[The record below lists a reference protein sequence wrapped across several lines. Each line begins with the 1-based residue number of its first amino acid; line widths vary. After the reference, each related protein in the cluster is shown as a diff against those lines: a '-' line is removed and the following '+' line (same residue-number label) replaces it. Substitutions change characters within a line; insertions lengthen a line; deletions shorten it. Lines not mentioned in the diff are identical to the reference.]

1 MISRFFL
8 FLIIATVLFST
19 VLAGAPSFGGVI
31 TAHQP
36 DGTRIEFIQYGDEC
50 LNFILDLYGRPLKQ
64 DPLSRFWHYG
74 VVVDG
79 EIQRSDL
86 LKGID
91 QPTDIPSFEPRQLL
105 KSLKISMQSS
115 VEFQD
120 AVVFSEGTIKI
131 PVILVDYPDYP
142 HTYNV
147 KDFEEIIFS
156 AYPELAPFGSV
167 RDYYSEVSNGSVDL
181 SGEVYGWYTA
191 DKSKAHYPQN
201 EFELVREAISKA
213 DKDIDFS
220 LYDNNDDGV
229 VDMIIVIHEGM
240 GRELSGDQLDIW
252 SFQSRLFDY
261 ETDDGVTADLFTI
274 QPERVDWPRENGGD
288 PVKGIATIGVMAHE
302 TGHLFG
308 LPDLY
313 DYSGAT
319 WGIGSWGMMAYGCWN
334 YVDRPGDMPAHFSA
348 WSKLK
353 LGWFEPLEISRLS
366 GDLFLEDVK
375 VGGKLLKFSN
385 ISRPEEYFLIE
396 NRTKFGFD
404 YALPGEGLLI
414 YHIDDAVYGNSGE
427 RKQVYLLQADGRDD
441 LMDTSSRE
449 NRGDDGDPYPGSS
462 DNVSFS
468 PESTPSSNWY
478 DESSSGLE
486 FSSISHHENEIYLD
500 LGSRKTEFALL
511 DTVPSGNGNG
521 IMALKLIETETP
533 IASIQLLL
541 ELDSAQIDEIIVS
554 ERFDETRREVTSS
567 ADGVQIKLSL
577 LSVES
582 NDFFPGAV
590 VTILSSEN
598 SKTSILESALLTVE
612 YSDRSLMK
620 SFIYS
625 KTNPADINGDGLFD
639 ESDNHIFFEKYFTKY
654 GDETWDMLST
664 LCDFDNDDSVGSSLI
679 DIALFGIYSVR

>member
-1 MISRFFL
+1 MIGRFTL
-8 FLIIATVLFST
+8 LCMIATVLFSA
-19 VLAGAPSFGGVI
+19 VLIGAPSFGGVI
-31 TAHQP
+31 TAYQP
-36 DGTRIEFIQYGDEC
+36 DGTRIEFRQYGDEYR
-50 LNFILDLYGRPLKQ
+50 NFILDLYGRPLKQ
-64 DPLSRFWHYG
+64 DPQSRFWHYG

-79 EIQRSDL
+79 EIQSSDL

-91 QPTDIPSFEPRQLL
+91 QPIGIPSFEPRQLL
-105 KSLKISMQSS
+105 ESLKFSTQSGP
-115 VEFQD
+115 EFRD
-120 AVVFSEGTIKI
+120 AAVSTEGTIKI
-131 PVILVDYPDYP
+131 PVILIDYPDYP
-142 HTYNV
+142 HTYHV

-156 AYPELAPFGSV
+156 SYPELAPFGSM

-191 DKSKAHYPQN
+191 DKSKAYYSQN

-220 LYDNNDDGV
+220 LYDNNDDRV

-261 ETDDGVTADLFTI
+261 ETNDGVTADLFTI

-319 WGIGSWGMMAYGCWN
+319 WGIGYWGMMAYGCWN

-348 WSKLK
+348 WSKAK

-366 GDLFLEDVK
+366 GDFFLEDVK
-375 VGGKLLKFSN
+375 IGGRLLKFSN
-385 ISRPEEYFLIE
+385 IGRPEEYFLIE

-427 RKQVYLLQADGRDD
+427 RKQVYLVQADGRDD
-441 LMDTSSRE
+441 LMDPSSRE

-462 DNVSFS
+462 NNVSFGS
-468 PESTPSSNWY
+468 ETTPNSNWY
-478 DESSSGLE
+478 DESLSGLE
-486 FSSISHHENEIYLD
+486 LSSISHHDNEIHFD
-500 LGSRKTEFALL
+500 LGSRKTEFVLF
-511 DTVPSGNGNG
+511 DTVISGNGNG
-521 IMALKLIETETP
+521 ILALKLIETETP
-533 IASIQLLL
+533 IASIQLLF
-541 ELDSAQIDEIIVS
+541 ELDGVQIDEIIVS
-554 ERFDETRREVTSS
+554 ERFDETRREIASS

-577 LSVES
+577 ISVES
-582 NDFFPGAV
+582 DEFFPGAV
-590 VTILSSEN
+590 VTILSSGN
-598 SKTSILESALLTVE
+598 SKASILESAFLTVE
-612 YSDRSLMK
+612 YSDGSLME
-620 SFIYS
+620 SFIDS
-625 KTNPADINGDGLFD
+625 KTNPADINNDGLFD
-639 ESDNHIFFEKYFTKY
+639 GSDHQIFFEKYFTKY

-664 LCDFDNDDSVGSSLI
+664 LCDFDNDDSVGSGLI
-679 DIALFGIYSVR
+679 DIALFGIYSAQ